1 MNRKRDLKLS
11 LKISL
16 TLGSVIFLS
25 IFIYLIIYI
34 HNSQKYENQVMGKEN
49 IAMLHSI
56 DSSLTTV
63 FENANNYSKLI
74 LADRVVQEQMKTG
87 NIVSDFE
94 RQQLLISQIY
104 SITQFSESIDMVW
117 LTDQNEQQLTVGK
130 SADFSIEKNSTEYD
144 WIKKLNGK
152 AKLLTKE
159 QNGQSCSVLVRA
171 FKDLNEFRTLGII
184 GVQIDNKKLRSLIS
198 RSITSDD

>member
-1 MNRKRDLKLS
+1 
-11 LKISL
+11 
-16 TLGSVIFLS
+16 
-25 IFIYLIIYI
+25 
-34 HNSQKYENQVMGKEN
+34 
-49 IAMLHSI
+49 
-56 DSSLTTV
+56 
-63 FENANNYSKLI
+63 
-74 LADRVVQEQMKTG
+74 MKTG

-152 AKLLTKE
+152 EKLLTKE
-159 QNGQSCSVLVRA
+159 QNGQNYSVLVRA
-171 FKDLNEFRTLGII
+171 FKDLNKFRTLGII
-184 GVQIDNKKLRSLIS
+184 GVRIDNKKLRSLIS
-198 RSITSDD
+198 ESSTSDDEKIII

>member
-16 TLGSVIFLS
+16 TLGSIIFLS

-34 HNSQKYENQVMGKEN
+34 YNSQKYENEVMGKEN

-74 LADRVVQEQMKTG
+74 LADSVVQEQMKTG

-130 SADFSIEKNSTEYD
+130 SADFWFKNL
-144 WIKKLNGK
+144 LN
-152 AKLLTKE
+152 
-159 QNGQSCSVLVRA
+159 
-171 FKDLNEFRTLGII
+171 F
-184 GVQIDNKKLRSLIS
+184 
-198 RSITSDD
+198 